1 MSALER
7 SRLLANSK
15 LAEPSLRKSWHR
27 DRYLFERAGSV
38 GLTEE
43 DLEEEAGKLIAPYE
57 TVLWQAWRGGVS
69 LWDIELR
76 TPRRNFF
83 F

>member
-1 MSALER
+1 LAPRDYLIER
-7 SRLLANSK
+7 FGRL
-15 LAEPSLRKSWHR
+15 
-27 DRYLFERAGSV
+27 

-43 DLEEEAGKLIAPYE
+43 DLEIEAGKLIAPYE

-69 LWDIELR
+69 LWDAELP